1 MFNFTIYQ
9 KDGLGLCRSFGAEA
23 FRPLISKH
31 PKLFPHGDKL
41 DDEQIVNAVINNY
54 QKSVVSDYL
63 HQLVHDEL
71 KHVQRYKEQLMAK
84 GESELDSLS
93 YALLCTL
100 FRKDLD
106 MYLKLSKV
114 TLNPYEN
121 KKLHNYIAK
130 YGNQQ
135 FSIEK
140 KLQSLSASRD
150 QATTAK
156 SNAPAPKKNEPQT
169 KTTTDSET
177 KHANMKKV
185 SSTDYNAARM
195 SHSALLKSIE
205 TSRQRL
211 KTLNVEI
218 DTSRQRLKTLNVEID
233 TKLKRLRTIT
243 DSLDLNSSNL
253 DHIKQELQD
262 KTNELNTITQQ
273 IDKKNNELEYQANL
287 AEQQKA
293 QTQAGVVD
301 TSKALVSIKDE
312 HTSKE
317 VDEKTTE
324 LERIGKQIDEK
335 NAELE
340 GIGKQIDEK
349 NAELEGIGKQ
359 IVEKNAE
366 LHGITQQIDKST
378 NHLGY
383 QATIVDLRSKEPD
396 SDAVD
401 ASKQLELI
409 KDEIASKTK
418 ERDQV
423 VQDLEVKNNEHQNI
437 LAQIIQRNSELREK
451 SKEIELQTKE
461 LEHLK
466 QQYSRYATVSK
477 ALESS
482 IQNKQR
488 TYANIQDK
496 NAHLDGVDTAPA
508 LDAPLYDDSDAHS
521 DAVES
526 SNAAA
531 AVSADVPAVATEAV
545 SAAVPSAVPATV
557 TAVVGEAGAI
567 GGVAVGSASY
577 QIGTAA
583 LSEAGQTLTSWDQAI
598 EELAENLA
606 CSGVNSSHIDDC
618 CTGLAVFML
627 SAYLLKQPILLVGP
641 NAIEIIEAFCST
653 LDDGR
658 YGILSCDGPYNPQ
671 AIESIGLNNESIV
684 VINNLLS
691 SSWTNRIHEILSKK
705 DMFFIAVHPYKEDL
719 QVEPSSLYNYFMP
732 VCTEFVVSDIPHGD
746 FVGGHPQ
753 VSLSFNEND
762 KNAPRA
768 LGFNMLS
775 KFAPSPIAIKRI
787 KRVLSTMLSLTHTKS
802 DEGKSLYCSQ
812 LLLSVAPLAYASQSL
827 DTFFELMN
835 EPNSNNEKDF
845 NKVTQLLNF
854 LSGSDD

>member
-1 MFNFTIYQ
+1 MFNFIIDRNDIL
-9 KDGLGLCRSFGAEA
+9 KLCRAFGGNA
-23 FRPLISKH
+23 FRPLMSELPSFFKNSDQLNDQDI
-31 PKLFPHGDKL
+31 
-41 DDEQIVNAVINNY
+41 ITVVTNNY
-54 QKSVVSDYL
+54 QNSVVRDYL
-63 HQLVHDEL
+63 HQLVYVEIHLVKRNMAQL
-71 KHVQRYKEQLMAK
+71 KALGQN
-84 GESELDSLS
+84 ELDSLS
-93 YALLCTL
+93 YALLCSL
-100 FRKDLD
+100 FKNAIDC
-106 MYLKLSKV
+106 YLKYAHV
-114 TLNPYEN
+114 TLKPAALKALRKYIADFGH
-121 KKLHNYIAK
+121 HNY
-130 YGNQQ
+130 
-135 FSIEK
+135 SIDT
-140 KLQSLSASRD
+140 KLKSLSQAQA

-156 SNAPAPKKNEPQT
+156 SNASAPKKNEPQT
-169 KTTTDSET
+169 KTVSLAQSSAEET
-177 KHANMKKV
+177 HPISLTALSKLNDDIEIARQSKMAIDQSVRARKQNLANLEDLIK
-185 SSTDYNAARM
+185 
-195 SHSALLKSIE
+195 E
-205 TSRQRL
+205 
-211 KTLNVEI
+211 KTA
-218 DTSRQRLKTLNVEID
+218 
-233 TKLKRLRTIT
+233 
-243 DSLDLNSSNL
+243 
-253 DHIKQELQD
+253 
-262 KTNELNTITQQ
+262 ELNTITQQ
-273 IDKKNNELEYQANL
+273 IDKKNNELEYQASL
-287 AEQQKA
+287 AEQQKS

-301 TSKALVSIKDE
+301 TSKALDSIKDE

-317 VDEKTTE
+317 IDEKTTE

-340 GIGKQIDEK
+340 GIGKQIDVK

-359 IVEKNAE
+359 IDEKNAE

-378 NHLGY
+378 NQLGY
-383 QATIVDLRSKEPD
+383 QATIVEQRSKEPD

-423 VQDLEVKNNEHQNI
+423 VQDLEVKNNEHLNT
-437 LAQIIQRNSELREK
+437 LAQIIQRNAELREK
-451 SKEIELQTKE
+451 SKEIEQQTKE

-466 QQYSRYATVSK
+466 QQYSRYAAVSK

-482 IQNKQR
+482 IQNEQR
-488 TYANIQDK
+488 THTNIHDQ
-496 NAHLDGVDTAPA
+496 NAQLNVDAAAPA
-508 LDAPLYDDSDAHS
+508 TDASIHTEGKAQS
-521 DAVES
+521 
-526 SNAAA
+526 A
-531 AVSADVPAVATEAV
+531 AVATVVPAVV
-545 SAAVPSAVPATV
+545 GDVG
-557 TAVVGEAGAI
+557 VVAGAI
-567 GGVAVGSASY
+567 GGVAVGCASY
-577 QIGTAA
+577 QIGTTA

-598 EELAENLA
+598 EELADNLA

-641 NAIEIIEAFCST
+641 NAREIIEAFSST

-671 AIESIGLNNESIV
+671 AVESIGLNNESIV

-705 DMFFIAVHPYKEDL
+705 NVFFIAVHPYKEDL

-732 VCTEFVVSDIPHGD
+732 VCTEFVVSDIPHGE
-746 FVGGHPQ
+746 FVGGHPH

-768 LGFNMLS
+768 VGFNMLS

-787 KRVLSTMLSLTHTKS
+787 KRVLATMLALTQTKS
-802 DEGKSLYCSQ
+802 EESKSLYCSQ
-812 LLLSVAPLAYASQSL
+812 LLLTVAPLAYASQSL